1 VARVYVA
8 GPLFSPQERGV
19 LESLDQ
25 AVRGLGHESFLP
37 HRELPVAPFPAD
49 EDARRAFGFLLKGL
63 ESCDAVVAVL
73 DGADADPGTCVE
85 LGYAHALRRPVLGLR
100 SDVRQANER
109 GGLNLMAFGAC
120 QTIARVD
127 AWAPDRLQAVL
138 QPFLARVRVFAGT
151 LVRDAVPK
159 ILKDEGRELRFRNV
173 SPNEYP
179 AVLKRKLAE
188 TARRLEE
195 TEFGVE
201 QEEIADV
208 LELLETLINLRN
220 YDRESL
226 RSIKEGKWRKRGG
239 FERGF
244 LLDEEPKLS
253 SA

>member
-1 VARVYVA
+1 MARVYVA
-8 GPLFSPQERGV
+8 GPLFTPQERTA
-19 LESLDQ
+19 LEAIESIL
-25 AVRGLGHESFLP
+25 RGLGQETFLP
-37 HRELPVAPFPAD
+37 HRELPVQDWKTD
-49 EDARRAFGFLLKGL
+49 EEAARAHAFLLKGI

-73 DGADADPGTCVE
+73 DGPDVDAGTCVE
-85 LGYAHALRRPVLGLR
+85 LGYAKALRRPILGLR
-100 SDVRQANER
+100 SDVRRANER
-109 GGLNLMAFGAC
+109 NGINLMAFGAC
-120 QTIARVD
+120 QRIAPVES
-127 AWAPDRLQAVL
+127 WAPAHLQPVL
-138 QPFLARVRVFAGT
+138 QPFLSSVRVFAGT

-159 ILKDEGRELRFRNV
+159 ILKEEGRELKFRHV
-173 SPNEYP
+173 SPEEYP

-201 QEEIADV
+201 QEEIADL